1 MKGLYLL
8 KRRDKVFQSC
18 TTLFTTFSHSALCST
33 LTDGQTMK
41 LVVTKHVINLVYHAI
56 GLRVFLHYVIEM

>member
-1 MKGLYLL
+1 
-8 KRRDKVFQSC
+8 
-18 TTLFTTFSHSALCST
+18 
-33 LTDGQTMK
+33 MK